1 MRSRCVFPFVLLL
14 VVTVGVFGS
23 YPGRCAPLPVTSV
36 VNVTER
42 PSFLEQVVTELH
54 GVPIANASAKDLIK
68 AVKKVIAK
76 NRKEAAAVLADVLP
90 VERPDMQ
97 EIAGQL
103 VAAAIDGL
111 GKDATAVEV
120 EDLVREAIDLQPKA
134 LLSIVQSSVE
144 AVSSCEMVSSIVDTA
159 SENRP
164 ASDGK
169 NVVALEGKDVVPLD
183 GKNIVAV
190 DGKTTVPLSP
200 ASVAVSDSKDVAPPD
215 GKQVAA
221 PANAEVAPENNDIV
235 SQIAQAAFNARPDCD
250 PKGLASRPGPLGD
263 HSKSSSMPGLGTDP
277 TGPSTHG
284 KGPRG
289 NPGAGTVPS
298 P

>member
-1 MRSRCVFPFVLLL
+1 
-14 VVTVGVFGS
+14 
-23 YPGRCAPLPVTSV
+23 V

-68 AVKKVIAK
+68 AVKKVIAR
-76 NRKEAAAVLADVLP
+76 NRKEAAAVLADVLS

-134 LLSIVQSSVE
+134 LLSIVQNSVE
-144 AVSSCEMVSSIVDTA
+144 AVSSCEMVSSVVDTA
-159 SENRP
+159 SENRQ

-169 NVVALEGKDVVPLD
+169 NVVALDSKEVVPLD
-183 GKNIVAV
+183 GKNSVAV
-190 DGKTTVPLSP
+190 DGKTTVASSP
-200 ASVAVSDSKDVAPPD
+200 ALVAVSDSKDVVIPD
-215 GKQVAA
+215 GKQVVA
-221 PANAEVAPENNDIV
+221 PGNAEVAPANNDIV
-235 SQIAQAAFNARPDCD
+235 SQIAQTAFNARPDCD
-250 PKGLASRPGPLGD
+250 PKGLGASRPGLPGD
-263 HSKSSSMPGLGTDP
+263 RSKNSSMPGLGTDP
-277 TGPSTHG
+277 LPGGGPTKTG
-284 KGPRG
+284 KGPRS
-289 NPGAGTVPS
+289 NPGTGTKPS